1 MSRLHAL
8 LFPALIG
15 LSISATACLEMSG
28 DEAVG
33 EATSDLLVSNWKPA
47 VGLPT
52 GAWRGTQVATLNGV
66 TYAVSAGDCGGTQ
79 CFPYID
85 ENTLRWSVQTAS
97 GTWAYKGEI
106 PGQSSN
112 SKVSLAPFNGFLYM
126 VHTGGSDSSA
136 TWYSRF
142 DPNSETWSSNS
153 QIPAYPSYN
162 GPPAIVAYN
171 NLLYFIASQ
180 SNGVMWVA
188 TMTPGEGF
196 SAPIG
201 INHHT
206 STGRPSAAVLNGK
219 LYIAHTLLAPNDTTL
234 VYGTF
239 DGTTWSYPLHI
250 KNGTAA
256 DIYGREAAIATD
268 QGVLQLVHTIG
279 TGDSEPVY
287 WTYFDGCNWAGAEV
301 TLADWRTSQAPALT
315 QGGPGL
321 VMTTTSDDYD
331 WFWQTLDQRN
341 VISHTYTHPRITR
354 PPVVPIC
361 NIVAQP

>member
-1 MSRLHAL
+1 ML
-8 LFPALIG
+8 G
-15 LSISATACLEMSG
+15 LSLTIAACATDDGIDDPLTSEAASSLSAAAWGNEAQAGETYYNAAVASING
-28 DEAVG
+28 KTIQVAVG
-33 EATSDLLVSNWKPA
+33 DNTGLVYDGNHTNLYWRKMTTNASWTTWSRITGQEAS
-47 VGLPT
+47 
-52 GAWRGTQVATLNGV
+52 
-66 TYAVSAGDCGGTQ
+66 
-79 CFPYID
+79 
-85 ENTLRWSVQTAS
+85 
-97 GTWAYKGEI
+97 
-106 PGQSSN
+106 
-112 SKVSLAPFNGFLYM
+112 SKVSLAAFNGYIYM
-126 VHTGGSDSSA
+126 VHTGGDDSSA

-142 DPNSETWSSNS
+142 DPNSETWSQNS